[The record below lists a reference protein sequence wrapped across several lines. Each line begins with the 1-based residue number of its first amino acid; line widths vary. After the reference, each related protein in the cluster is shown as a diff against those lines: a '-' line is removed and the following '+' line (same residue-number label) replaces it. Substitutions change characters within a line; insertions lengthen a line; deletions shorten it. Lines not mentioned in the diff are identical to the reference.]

1 MATKFTQADVTH
13 IAGLANIPVAEGE
26 KQKLADGFTTT
37 LSVIEKLND
46 VDVSN
51 AKTVHMTG
59 LASVMRE
66 DVVDKS
72 RMFSQD
78 QALANASRTDGGYF
92 VVDRLID
99 EE

>member
-1 MATKFTQADVTH
+1 MATKFTPADVTR
-13 IAGLANIPVAEGE
+13 IGVLANIPLAEDE

-37 LSVIEKLND
+37 LGVIEKLND
-46 VDVSN
+46 VDVSK

-59 LASVMRE
+59 LKNVLRE
-66 DVVDKS
+66 DVVDEE

-78 QALANASRTDGGYF
+78 EALANAPRTDNGYF